1 MDASACKSQLSPTGI
16 TIKKQKIPSN
26 TPKMNVRSHVASCT
40 DISKEKWERLM
51 AANNWNP
58 VELRDNRYNQIVHM
72 VSAANGA
79 EDFYSTE
86 VSSCDGRVC
95 GDFRQFCHVER

>member
-1 MDASACKSQLSPTGI
+1 MS
-16 TIKKQKIPSN
+16 
-26 TPKMNVRSHVASCT
+26 
-40 DISKEKWERLM
+40 
-51 AANNWNP
+51 ANNWNP

-86 VSSCDGRVC
+86 VSAYMYTSQILTA
-95 GDFRQFCHVER
+95 FLSLLL